1 MGIDDLFYEQYLWE
15 LSLQITSNT
24 FVISHL
30 FIYQVSLIPK
40 FVLIGMV
47 CSSSKKILHFVIF
60 LDRTFPETQ
69 INI

>member
-1 MGIDDLFYEQYLWE
+1 MRAEPTNYIKYFC
-15 LSLQITSNT
+15 
-24 FVISHL
+24 VISHL

-60 LDRTFPETQ
+60 LDRTFPESQ